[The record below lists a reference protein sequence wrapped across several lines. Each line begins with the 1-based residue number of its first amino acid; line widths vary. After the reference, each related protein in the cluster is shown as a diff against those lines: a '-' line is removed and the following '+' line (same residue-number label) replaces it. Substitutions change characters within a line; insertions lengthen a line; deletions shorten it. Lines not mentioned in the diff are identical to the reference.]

1 MGTPIFRI
9 IFHIDLNAFFASCE
23 TILRP
28 ELQNLP
34 LAITGEKSSKR
45 GIVVTANYVARQYGV
60 HSAMPLMQAKKKC
73 PHLVVA
79 SANFDLYRKIS
90 QQFIQLLHEYSD
102 QVEKASID
110 EAYVDVTHLYQE
122 IHPLHLAQQIQQ
134 RILNELKIGCSIG
147 VAQNKFLAKMASDMK
162 KPNGITVLRKR
173 DLPHILWPMPIE
185 EMFGVG
191 KASSPKLK
199 QLGINTIGDLV
210 HYKDVDKIEQLFG
223 HHALKWIEN
232 AKGND
237 QNPINPNK
245 YEVPSSIGHSTTFS
259 KDYCFDEE
267 IKAEAKRMCI
277 KTSNR
282 LKKYGLYAKTISIQ
296 LKDTSF
302 KQITR
307 SQTVQVPIQSVN
319 ELYPIIEEL
328 FDEHWEGQALRLIGV
343 NTTNLVNT
351 NKVTQQL
358 NLFNYQSFASEE
370 KLNQTIQQIKTKHG
384 THLIQK
390 GIQKGQK

>member
-1 MGTPIFRI
+1 
-9 IFHIDLNAFFASCE
+9 
-23 TILRP
+23 
-28 ELQNLP
+28 
-34 LAITGEKSSKR
+34 
-45 GIVVTANYVARQYGV
+45 
-60 HSAMPLMQAKKKC
+60 
-73 PHLVVA
+73 
-79 SANFDLYRKIS
+79 
-90 QQFIQLLHEYSD
+90 
-102 QVEKASID
+102 
-110 EAYVDVTHLYQE
+110 
-122 IHPLHLAQQIQQ
+122 
-134 RILNELKIGCSIG
+134 
-147 VAQNKFLAKMASDMK
+147 
-162 KPNGITVLRKR
+162 
-173 DLPHILWPMPIE
+173 
-185 EMFGVG
+185 
-191 KASSPKLK
+191 
-199 QLGINTIGDLV
+199 
-210 HYKDVDKIEQLFG
+210 
-223 HHALKWIEN
+223 
-232 AKGND
+232 
-237 QNPINPNK
+237 
-245 YEVPSSIGHSTTFS
+245 
-259 KDYCFDEE
+259 
-267 IKAEAKRMCI
+267 MCI

-307 SQTVQVPIQSVN
+307 SQTVQIPIQSVN

>member
-23 TILRP
+23 TTLRP
-28 ELQNLP
+28 ELENLP

-134 RILNELKIGCSIG
+134 RIFNELKIGCSIG
-147 VAQNKFLAKMASDMK
+147 VAPNKFLAKMASDMK

>member
-134 RILNELKIGCSIG
+134 HIFNELKIGCSIG
-147 VAQNKFLAKMASDMK
+147 VAPNKFLAKMASDMK

>member
-134 RILNELKIGCSIG
+134 RIFNEFKIGCSIG
-147 VAQNKFLAKMASDMK
+147 VAPNKFLAKMASDMK

>member
-134 RILNELKIGCSIG
+134 RIFNELKIGCSIG
-147 VAQNKFLAKMASDMK
+147 VAPNKFLAKMASDMK

-277 KTSNR
+277 KTPNR

>member
-134 RILNELKIGCSIG
+134 RIFNELKIGCSIG
-147 VAQNKFLAKMASDMK
+147 IAPNKFLAKMASDMK

-210 HYKDVDKIEQLFG
+210 HYKDIDKIEQLFG

>member
-45 GIVVTANYVARQYGV
+45 GLVVTANYVARQYGV

-134 RILNELKIGCSIG
+134 RIFNELKIGCSIG
-147 VAQNKFLAKMASDMK
+147 VAPNKFLAKMASDMK

>member
-147 VAQNKFLAKMASDMK
+147 VAPNKFLAKMASDMK

-223 HHALKWIEN
+223 HHALKWIEH

-307 SQTVQVPIQSVN
+307 SQTVQIPIQSVN

>member
-1 MGTPIFRI
+1 MNTSNILEVKNI
-9 IFHIDLNAFFASCE
+9 SKVYH
-23 TILRP
+23 TI
-28 ELQNLP
+28 E
-34 LAITGEKSSKR
+34 G
-45 GIVVTANYVARQYGV
+45 
-60 HSAMPLMQAKKKC
+60 
-73 PHLVVA
+73 
-79 SANFDLYRKIS
+79 
-90 QQFIQLLHEYSD
+90 
-102 QVEKASID
+102 
-110 EAYVDVTHLYQE
+110 
-122 IHPLHLAQQIQQ
+122 
-134 RILNELKIGCSIG
+134 
-147 VAQNKFLAKMASDMK
+147 
-162 KPNGITVLRKR
+162 
-173 DLPHILWPMPIE
+173 
-185 EMFGVG
+185 
-191 KASSPKLK
+191 
-199 QLGINTIGDLV
+199 
-210 HYKDVDKIEQLFG
+210 
-223 HHALKWIEN
+223 
-232 AKGND
+232 
-237 QNPINPNK
+237 
-245 YEVPSSIGHSTTFS
+245 
-259 KDYCFDEE
+259 E
-267 IKAEAKRMCI
+267 IKALNNISFNINSGDFIGLIGPSGCGKSSILNIISNLDKNYKGNINI
-277 KTSNR
+277 KNGIKVSYMLQEDALFPWLTVLDNALLGLRIKHKLTKDNKEYVVSL

>member
-147 VAQNKFLAKMASDMK
+147 VAPNKFLAKMASDMK

-232 AKGND
+232 AKSND